1 MRVKTTKKRHRQR
14 PTYHHHHHHHHPH
27 HCRRFKS
34 NCTTK
39 SPQMRFKYFLHCGK
53 ISLGRGGLV
62 PCGNIKPISNVSHS
76 ACVVAG
82 CFLICFVLPGVLFYG
97 GVEYEGLGNNYSLSQ
112 RVESNG
118 SLLFNGSNG
127 VLKDGD
133 GDVSIK

>member
-1 MRVKTTKKRHRQR
+1 VS
-14 PTYHHHHHHHHPH
+14 
-27 HCRRFKS
+27 CLV
-34 NCTTK
+34 
-39 SPQMRFKYFLHCGK
+39 SPPG
-53 ISLGRGGLV
+53 V
-62 PCGNIKPISNVSHS
+62 S

-133 GDVSIK
+133 GDVSIT